1 MLKTNSCP
9 IDAPS
14 EIHREI
20 ERKRREIERIMPSN
34 KEVME
39 EFMKEYN
46 ARRWRPV
53 GKRDVLATRFR
64 KMLGRPSKFINQLR
78 AFLNK

>member
-9 IDAPS
+9 QDAPS

-20 ERKRREIERIMPSN
+20 ERRRREIERTMPSN

-39 EFMKEYN
+39 EFMKEHN

-53 GKRDVLATRFR
+53 KKGDVLAARFR
-64 KMLGRPSKFINQLR
+64 KALGRPSKFINQLR